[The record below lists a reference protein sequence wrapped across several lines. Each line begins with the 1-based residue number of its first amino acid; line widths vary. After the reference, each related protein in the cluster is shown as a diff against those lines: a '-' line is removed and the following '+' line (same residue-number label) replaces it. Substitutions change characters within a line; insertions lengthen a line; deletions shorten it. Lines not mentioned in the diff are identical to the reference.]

1 MNDKD
6 EIRTT
11 TTLWFTSIA
20 THSSLQKALI
30 QAFLFFGHSHPLP
43 GLSCPLLQWAPSPT
57 RRATPPPS
65 TPPTPPWRTA
75 SRTSGCLPRWG
86 IYPTVPF
93 WNFRFWTLLD
103 CCDNFKPF
111 WKIMDSLDQIPELK
125 GSFQKKFYHP
135 DIIFWIVIGCGNL
148 LYMYPQTFPKFQTLS
163 DTDNNGLLMI
173 SMMALSSWMTQ
184 VYTLATSI
192 TARF

>member
-20 THSSLQKALI
+20 THSSVQKALI
-30 QAFLFFGHSHPLP
+30 QGFLFFGHSHPLP

-75 SRTSGCLPRWG
+75 SRTSGCLLRWE

-93 WNFRFWTLLD
+93 WNFRFWILLD
-103 CCDNFKPF
+103 CYDHFKPF
-111 WKIMDSLDQIPELK
+111 ERLWTVWTILGKTVHNLPKRYNIVPYLIFFTQAKFLENKIYTEKRQFFAL
-125 GSFQKKFYHP
+125 
-135 DIIFWIVIGCGNL
+135 NL
-148 LYMYPQTFPKFQTLS
+148 
-163 DTDNNGLLMI
+163 
-173 SMMALSSWMTQ
+173 
-184 VYTLATSI
+184 
-192 TARF
+192 